1 MLEGAW
7 RSYLLLMT
15 RITMGCGLRV
25 DFGGLAGRL
34 LLVVA
39 SMNKV
44 SSPAAEEVVDGVA
57 SLFALFLGRL

>member
-1 MLEGAW
+1 
-7 RSYLLLMT
+7 
-15 RITMGCGLRV
+15 MGCGLRV